1 MFESSRVQLDK
12 IIKKYR
18 EYLELYCYFN
28 DGSSEGAASFQEFY
42 WRYTYYSRYKDP
54 DQVSSMGF

>member
-18 EYLELYCYFN
+18 EYLDLYCYFN
-28 DGSSEGAASFQEFY
+28 DGSPEGAASFSEFY

-54 DQVSSMGF
+54 DQVTSMY